1 MNVMT
6 GTTPGG
12 PQLAAARF
20 SLAAIGLAWTLPFL
34 QPFHQFPLTSFY
46 SEWLALIL
54 GLVALVLLAGKRYW
68 HDAPL
73 PVMVLPLLGF
83 ILVLGVQYALGQ
95 VAYGG
100 QPLAAGLY
108 VAWAVLLVMLAG
120 GLRRELSL
128 DGIATVLAWFLVV
141 GGVLAALFAL
151 LQHYQISDLP
161 NTLIA
166 PKRSALVYG
175 NLAQANHFASY
186 CTLALAS
193 LAYLYAGGRMPGV
206 AVAAGA
212 APLIFV
218 IGLTGSRSAL
228 LFLAFMLVLAL
239 LYAWRRG
246 AGGKRLAV
254 CVTLFVAGFA
264 LSQWLATQPWL
275 ASSGG
280 TETVTQRLVGGEGS
294 SGPIN
299 IAHRLQVAREAWE
312 MFLQAPFLGVGW
324 GQFPWQDFEYRAQHG
339 RALSTWPFNHAHN
352 IVLHLLAETGLAGT
366 LLVAGAAL
374 AWLWGL
380 RRARIDLAHW
390 WVLALLGVIAV
401 HSVLEHPLWFAYF
414 LGIAAVAAGLVAD
427 GHVKLRLERAGPPLM
442 LLLLAVGMLYAV
454 SLVRNY
460 RDFERLF
467 ETGGVRPETSE
478 FASAVSRAHREPL
491 LAPYA
496 ELAIATTMGLGTERL
511 REKREINSRVMR
523 FAPIAGVV
531 YRQAILLALEG
542 NQDGAAREFARA
554 ASVYPGELE
563 ATLKILREA
572 AARHP
577 VELTPLLELA
587 TAKSAQLRA
596 ARGKP

>member
-6 GTTPGG
+6 GATPGG

-20 SLAAIGLAWTLPFL
+20 SLAAIGFAWTLPFL
-34 QPFHQFPLTSFY
+34 QPFHRFPLTSFY
-46 SEWLALIL
+46 SEWLALVL
-54 GLVALVLLAGKRYW
+54 GLLALVLLTGKRFW
-68 HDAPL
+68 HAAPL

-83 ILVLGVQYALGQ
+83 IAVLGVQHVLGR

-100 QPLAAGLY
+100 QVLAAGLY
-108 VAWAVLLVMLAG
+108 VAWAVLLVMLAS
-120 GLRRELSL
+120 GLRREISL
-128 DGIATVLAWFLVV
+128 DGIATVLAWFLAV

-175 NLAQANHFASY
+175 NLAQANHFANYS
-186 CTLALAS
+186 TLALIS
-193 LAYLYAGGRMPGV
+193 LAYLYAGGRMHV
-206 AVAAGA
+206 AAVVAGA

-218 IGLTGSRSAL
+218 IGLSGSRSAL
-228 LFLAFMLVLAL
+228 LFLALMLVLAL

-246 AGGKRLAV
+246 AGGKRLAG
-254 CVTLFVAGFA
+254 CVVLFVAGFA
-264 LSQWLATQPWL
+264 LSQWLATLPWL
-275 ASSGG
+275 ESSGG

-299 IAHRLQVAREAWE
+299 IAHRLQIAREAWE
-312 MFLQAPFLGVGW
+312 MFQQSPFLGVGW
-324 GQFPWQDFEYRAQHG
+324 GQFPWHDFEYRAQHG

-380 RRARIDLAHW
+380 RRAKVDLAHW

-401 HSVLEHPLWFAYF
+401 HSVLEHPLWYSYF
-414 LGIAAVAAGLVAD
+414 LGIAAVALGLVAG
-427 GHVKLRLERAGPPLM
+427 GHLTLRLERAGPPLM
-442 LLLLAVGMLYAV
+442 MLLLAAGTLYAV
-454 SLVRNY
+454 SLVQNY

-467 ETGGVRPETSE
+467 EAGGVKPETSE

-491 LAPYA
+491 LEPYA
-496 ELAIATTMGLGTERL
+496 ELAIATAMGLGAERL

-531 YRQAILLALEG
+531 YRQAILLALQGDRE
-542 NQDGAAREFARA
+542 ASAREFARA

-563 ATLKILREA
+563 ATLKILREE

-577 VELTPLLELA
+577 AELTPLLELA

-596 ARGKP
+596 VRGKQ

>member
-1 MNVMT
+1 MNDMT
-6 GTTPGG
+6 GTASDG
-12 PQLAAARF
+12 PQLTAARF

-34 QPFHQFPLTSFY
+34 QPFHRFPLTSFY
-46 SEWLALIL
+46 SEWLALVL
-54 GLVALVLLAGKRYW
+54 GLVALAPLAGKRFW
-68 HDAPL
+68 RAAPL
-73 PVMVLPLLGF
+73 PVIVLPLLGF
-83 ILVLGVQYALGQ
+83 IAVLGIQYALGR

-100 QPLAAGLY
+100 QVLAAGLY
-108 VAWAVLLVMLAG
+108 VAWAVMLVMLAS
-120 GLRRELSL
+120 GLRREISL
-128 DGIATVLAWFLVV
+128 DGIATVLAWFLAV

-175 NLAQANHFASY
+175 NLAQANHFANY
-186 CTLALAS
+186 CMLAVIS
-193 LAYLYAGGRMPGV
+193 LAYLYAGGRMQGA

-218 IGLTGSRSAL
+218 IGLTGSRSAI
-228 LFLAFMLVLAL
+228 LFLAFIVLLAL

-246 AGGKRLAV
+246 AGGRRLAG
-254 CVTLFVAGFA
+254 CVVLIAAGFA
-264 LSQWLATQPWL
+264 LSQWLVTLPWL
-275 ASSGG
+275 ESSGG
-280 TETVTQRLVGGEGS
+280 TQTVTQRLMGGEGS

-299 IAHRLQVAREAWE
+299 VAHRLQVAREAWE

-324 GQFPWQDFEYRAQHG
+324 GQFPVHDFEYRAQHG
-339 RALSTWPFNHAHN
+339 PPLSTWPFNHAHN
-352 IVLHLLAETGLAGT
+352 IVLQLLAETGLAGA

-380 RRARIDLAHW
+380 RHAKVDLAHW

-401 HSVLEHPLWFAYF
+401 HSALEHPLWYSYF
-414 LGIAAVAAGLVAD
+414 LGIAAIAAGLVAG
-427 GHVKLRLERAGPPLM
+427 GHLTLRLERTGPVLMM
-442 LLLLAVGMLYAV
+442 LLVAAGTLYAV
-454 SLVRNY
+454 SLVQNY

-467 ETGGVRPETSE
+467 ESARIKPGTEE
-478 FASAVSRAHREPL
+478 FASAISRAHREPL

-496 ELAIATTMGLGTERL
+496 ELAIATAMDPGTGRL
-511 REKREINSRVMR
+511 REKREINGRVMR

-531 YRQAILLALEG
+531 YRQAMLLALAGDREA
-542 NQDGAAREFARA
+542 AAREFERA

-563 ATLKILREA
+563 HTLKILREE

-577 VELTPLLELA
+577 AELTPLLELA
-587 TAKSAQLRA
+587 TAKVAQLRA
-596 ARGKP
+596 RHRKQ